1 MNQAKN
7 QPATVTID
15 GRIIAL
21 EGERNLL
28 KLIRKSGIDL
38 PTLCYHPDLTAYG
51 SCRLCIVDIEGRGIF
66 SSCSTPPEAGMV
78 IRTNTEELREIRK
91 ITVELLLANHKREC
105 TSCRRNGSCQLQR
118 IAQRLGVGDIR
129 FRHVNT
135 PQPIDSSSI
144 SLIRDP
150 NKCILCGNCVRY
162 CSEIQG
168 VAAIDF
174 AYRGHKAAVL
184 PPFNHGMGE
193 GECINCGQCTAV
205 CPTGALV
212 PVSEVDAVW
221 KAIHDPQKTVV
232 VQLAP
237 AVRVAIGEHFGLE
250 YRSQTTGQVV
260 AALKRI
266 GCDIVYDTSFSA
278 DLTVVEE
285 ANEFIARKTNGE
297 HLPILTSCCPGWVK
311 FVEQYFPQ
319 NLHNLS
325 SCRSP
330 QQMMGSLVK
339 HTLPGQ
345 LGKNRDDIVMVAIMP
360 CTAKKYEARRPEFI
374 TAGVPDVD
382 YVLTTQEL
390 AMMIEETGLSL
401 GELNPA
407 SFDMPMGFKTGA
419 GVIFGNSGG
428 VTEAVLRYATG
439 KLTGQNL
446 IDPEFQELRGED
458 SLRVIRTSIGGM
470 ELRLAIVHGLAK
482 ARQAM
487 EQINDGSL
495 VVDLVEV
502 MACPGG
508 CIGGAGQPLA
518 RNIKEKRRIRTT
530 SLYTTDR
537 QLDLHSSQENHF
549 VNECYQKYLGEPG
562 SRAAHQLLHT
572 HYNQRR
578 RLGQDEMVVEPVTEA
593 HTADMP
599 LTVRVCAGTGCFLRK
614 SQSII
619 QGLMKHIEANDLTE
633 RVNIQASY
641 CFELCSEGPNVAV
654 GETIISQATL
664 EKVVSAIHEELQNR

>member
-1 MNQAKN
+1 
-7 QPATVTID
+7 
-15 GRIIAL
+15 
-21 EGERNLL
+21 
-28 KLIRKSGIDL
+28 
-38 PTLCYHPDLTAYG
+38 
-51 SCRLCIVDIEGRGIF
+51 
-66 SSCSTPPEAGMV
+66 
-78 IRTNTEELREIRK
+78 
-91 ITVELLLANHKREC
+91 
-105 TSCRRNGSCQLQR
+105 
-118 IAQRLGVGDIR
+118 
-129 FRHVNT
+129 
-135 PQPIDSSSI
+135 
-144 SLIRDP
+144 
-150 NKCILCGNCVRY
+150 
-162 CSEIQG
+162 
-168 VAAIDF
+168 
-174 AYRGHKAAVL
+174 
-184 PPFNHGMGE
+184 
-193 GECINCGQCTAV
+193 
-205 CPTGALV
+205 
-212 PVSEVDAVW
+212 
-221 KAIHDPQKTVV
+221 
-232 VQLAP
+232 
-237 AVRVAIGEHFGLE
+237 
-250 YRSQTTGQVV
+250 
-260 AALKRI
+260 
-266 GCDIVYDTSFSA
+266 
-278 DLTVVEE
+278 
-285 ANEFIARKTNGE
+285 
-297 HLPILTSCCPGWVK
+297 
-311 FVEQYFPQ
+311 
-319 NLHNLS
+319 
-325 SCRSP
+325 
-330 QQMMGSLVK
+330 
-339 HTLPGQ
+339 
-345 LGKNRDDIVMVAIMP
+345 
-360 CTAKKYEARRPEFI
+360 
-374 TAGVPDVD
+374 
-382 YVLTTQEL
+382 
-390 AMMIEETGLSL
+390 MIEETGLSL

-549 VNECYQKYLGEPG
+549 VNECYLKYLGEPG

-578 RLGQDEMVVEPVTEA
+578 RLGQDEMVVEPVTET

-654 GETIISQATL
+654 GDTIISQATL